1 MRFNL
6 SKWALEHRSFVAYL
20 MLASVVLGILSY
32 LELGRD
38 EDPAFAIRTMV
49 VRAAW
54 PGATIDDTLNQITER
69 LEQRLRET
77 PHLDYLRSF
86 TSPGVTTIYVNLKGS
101 TLAGDIPDISYHV
114 RKSIGDMRG
123 MLPAGVVGPA
133 FDDEF
138 GDTFSIV
145 YGFTAD
151 GFTQRELRDYVEAIR
166 SRLFQVPDVSKVD
179 MLGEQNETI
188 YVEFSSQL
196 LAGIGIDRN
205 TLISALQAQN
215 VVTPAGV
222 IQTGN
227 EKLLLR
233 VSGSFQSV
241 QDVRNVSFVAH
252 GRSLRLA
259 DIADVRRG
267 YTDPPQPLFRVSGKP
282 AIGLAIA
289 MRTGGDVL
297 TLGRNVTREMQ
308 AIVADLPVGI
318 EPFLVSDQPRVVAS
332 AISEFT
338 DSLWQAIVIIMG
350 ISILSLGVRAGA
362 VVALSIPLTLAIT
375 FPLMQI
381 FGIDHNA
388 SR

>member
-1 MRFNL
+1 
-6 SKWALEHRSFVAYL
+6 
-20 MLASVVLGILSY
+20 MLASVVLASCHTLNLAGTGI
-32 LELGRD
+32 
-38 EDPAFAIRTMV
+38 PAFAIRTMV

-101 TLAGDIPDISYHV
+101 TLAGDIPDIWYHV

-179 MLGEQNETI
+179 MLGEQNETM

-196 LAGIGIDRN
+196 LAGIGIDQS

-289 MRTGGDVL
+289 MWYGWRRAYARPQCHTGD
-297 TLGRNVTREMQ
+297 
-308 AIVADLPVGI
+308 
-318 EPFLVSDQPRVVAS
+318 
-332 AISEFT
+332 
-338 DSLWQAIVIIMG
+338 
-350 ISILSLGVRAGA
+350 AGYR
-362 VVALSIPLTLAIT
+362 
-375 FPLMQI
+375 
-381 FGIDHNA
+381 G
-388 SR
+388 